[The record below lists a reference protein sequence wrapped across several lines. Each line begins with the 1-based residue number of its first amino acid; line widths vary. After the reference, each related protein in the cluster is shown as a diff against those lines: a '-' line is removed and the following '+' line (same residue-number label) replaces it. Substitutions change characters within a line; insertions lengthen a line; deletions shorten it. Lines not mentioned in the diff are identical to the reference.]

1 MSENEQVNI
10 EQPTKVKKNIFKKIW
25 SGIKKPF
32 GFIKRKSKPAREFMK
47 SGRAGGMILELLLA
61 SQFCWW
67 IIDSYTYNKY
77 NAVLIFFISMAFV
90 AIITELCTLILKL
103 LFAGGKRCRGY
114 FIAAFT
120 FVAFT
125 NIAANQ
131 LEAVPGALLFS
142 YALALAVDVSGRI
155 IWGFIKTKRFKQ
167 VFAYIALAL
176 CAAVIGGY
184 AYTYHNDIFGDSR
197 VEFYTSFAPEIQTAQ
212 AQGFDAYMQDG
223 PYTVAELS
231 YGPEDDNDIVTD
243 TLDFTIFD
251 QTEAEGLDAITDIFD
266 DYDFTA
272 TPVKGQ
278 IWYPQG
284 QTNCPVFFIV
294 HGNHDS
300 YVPSYL
306 GYDYLGQSL
315 ASHGYVVISV
325 DENIINATG
334 VGNDLRAILL
344 LENMKVIFELND
356 TEGSAIAG
364 LIDEDTVAIG
374 GHSRGGEMVAT
385 AYLFNELDYYP
396 EDGNVTFDY
405 HFNITSIVAIAPVVD
420 QYRPVSHSVEISDV
434 NYLLIH
440 GSNDQDVSSMMGE
453 KQYNNITF
461 TGETDEF
468 YMKSEV
474 YILGANHGQFNTQ
487 WGRYDTPGAPAGYL
501 NTHNFLDPEDQQFIA
516 SSYIRVF
523 LDTTLGIDNTYEELL
538 SNIDA
543 FRSYLPDTVYIT
555 NYEDSNFEQLITF
568 DDTVDIGIDQS
579 VTVSGADT
587 WTIISYDRG
596 YLDECENYVLS
607 VEWEEESAPEITMN
621 FDAVDISSGYISFAL
636 ADMNETEV
644 EDIEEGFHY
653 TVTLTDI
660 NGNTVTVDDPTF
672 IYHTLAVQLWKDDVF
687 FGSYEYKHQMQR
699 VLITPEAFEQAGD
712 FDFSA
717 VTGMTV
723 TTDGTEAGA
732 LIIDNLGYNEGAL

>member
-1 MSENEQVNI
+1 MS
-10 EQPTKVKKNIFKKIW
+10 VKEK
-25 SGIKKPF
+25 IKKPF
-32 GFIKRKSKPAREFMK
+32 SFIKRKTQPAREFMK
-47 SGRAGGMILELLLA
+47 SGRAGAMILELILA
-61 SQFCWW
+61 SQFSWW
-67 IIDSYTYNKY
+67 ILDSYTYNKF
-77 NAVLIFFISMAFV
+77 NAVLIFIIGAALV
-90 AIITELCTLILKL
+90 AIATELATLLFKL
-103 LFAGGKRCRGY
+103 LFAGGKRHRAY

-120 FVAFT
+120 MVAFT

-131 LEAVPGALLFS
+131 GEAIPGALLFS
-142 YALALAVDVSGRI
+142 YALALAVNIIGRI
-155 IWGFIKTKRFKQ
+155 IWGFIRTKRFKQ
-167 VFAYIALAL
+167 VFAYIALVL

-197 VEFYTSFAPEIQTAQ
+197 IEFYTSFAPATQTAQ

-223 PYTVAELS
+223 PYTVEELS
-231 YGPEDDNDIVTD
+231 YGPEADNDIVTD
-243 TLDFTIFD
+243 TLDFTIYD
-251 QTEAEGLDAITDIFD
+251 QAEAPEGIEALMDAFN
-266 DYDFTA
+266 DYDFTE
-272 TPVKGQ
+272 TPVKGE

-325 DENIINATG
+325 DENIINASG

-344 LENMKVIFELND
+344 LENMKVIFDLNE
-356 TEGSAIAG
+356 TAGSAIEG

-385 AYLFNELDYYP
+385 AYLFNDLDYYP
-396 EDGNVTFDY
+396 EDGNVAFDY

-420 QYRPVSHSVEISDV
+420 QYRPVSRSVEIQDV

-440 GSNDQDVSSMMGE
+440 GSNDQDVSDMMGE

-468 YMKSEV
+468 YLKSEV

-487 WGRYDTPGAPAGYL
+487 WGRYDNPGACAGYL
-501 NTHNFLDPEDQQFIA
+501 NTHNFLDPQDQQSIA
-516 SSYIRVF
+516 ASYIRVF

-538 SNIDA
+538 SNVDA
-543 FRSYLPDTVYIT
+543 FRNVLPDTVYIT
-555 NYEDSNFEQLITF
+555 NYEDSNFEQLFTF
-568 DDTVDIGIDQS
+568 DGTVDIGAQQS
-579 VTVSGADT
+579 VEVSGTDT
-587 WTIISYDRG
+587 WTISAYRRG
-596 YLDECENYVLS
+596 DNGEGENYVLS
-607 VEWEEESAPEITMN
+607 VEWEEESAPEITLN
-621 FDAVDISSGYISFAL
+621 FDAVDISNGSISFAL
-636 ADMNETEV
+636 ADMNEMEV
-644 EDIEEGFHY
+644 ESIENGFNY

-660 NGNTVTVDDPTF
+660 NGNTVTVDNPTF

-699 VLITPEAFEQAGD
+699 VVITQELFAQAAG
-712 FDFSA
+712 FDFTA
-717 VTGMTV
+717 VTGITV

-732 LIIDNLGYNEGAL
+732 LIIDNVGYWA